1 MSRTARRLAGI
12 TLFLVSASLPAA
24 EIEHTL
30 AIGGELLW
38 FDYREFDENDV
49 LLDKETGPLPGF
61 AANWQLKS
69 PRWFLAAEAEIAPGI
84 VAYDGQTQTGTPT
97 RTDTR
102 TLLFDARL
110 LGGYR
115 FGPAARHRHRL
126 YAGAG
131 YHYWYR
137 DILSGTASD
146 GTSVAGLL
154 ETYQWAWLLFGTRLT
169 LWQNPAHALQLD
181 ARYRWM
187 LAGTMGVDF
196 KGYGGY
202 DDTTLALATE
212 DGWRLGLTWTWSLQP
227 DRTLSVEPYLSAWNL
242 GDSDLATRTRNG
254 VPTGDLPI
262 YEPRSKTRNMGVRVL
277 YRLRF

>member
-1 MSRTARRLAGI
+1 MNGVCRRLAGI
-12 TLFLVSASLPAA
+12 ALCLVSATLPAA
-24 EIEHTL
+24 EIGKTL
-30 AIGGELLW
+30 AIGGELMW
-38 FDYREFDENDV
+38 FDYREFDTNGS

-61 AANWQLKS
+61 VANGELTG
-69 PRWFLAAEAEIAPGI
+69 PRWFLGAEAEMAPGI

-102 TLLFDARL
+102 TFLFDARL
-110 LGGYR
+110 IGGYR
-115 FGPAARHRHRL
+115 FGPATQHRHRL

-137 DILSGTASD
+137 DILPGTASD
-146 GTSVAGLL
+146 GTPVAGLL
-154 ETYQWAWLLFGTRLT
+154 ETYQWAYLLFGTRLT
-169 LWQNPAHALQLD
+169 LWQSPAHALQLD

-202 DDTTLALATE
+202 DNTTVALATE

-227 DRTLSVEPYLSAWNL
+227 DRTLSVEPYFSAWNL
-242 GDSDLATRTRNG
+242 GRSDLAALTRTG
-254 VPTGDLPI
+254 AATGNLI
-262 YEPRSKTRNMGVRVL
+262 LEPRSKTRNVGVRVL

>member
-1 MSRTARRLAGI
+1 MSRTSRRLAGI
-12 TLFLVSASLPAA
+12 ALFLVSASLAA
-24 EIEHTL
+24 TEIEHTL
-30 AIGGELLW
+30 ALGGELLW

-49 LLDKETGPLPGF
+49 LLDKETSPLPGF
-61 AANWQLKS
+61 VANWQLKS
-69 PRWFLAAEAEIAPGI
+69 PRWFLAAETEIAPGI
-84 VAYDGQTQTGTPT
+84 VDYDGQTQTGTPT

-102 TLLFDARL
+102 TLLFDVRL
-110 LGGYR
+110 FGGYR
-115 FGPAARHRHRL
+115 FGPATRYRHRL
-126 YAGAG
+126 YAGVG

-137 DILSGTASD
+137 DILPGTASD

-154 ETYQWAWLLFGTRLT
+154 ETYQWAYLLFGTRLT

-202 DDTTLALATE
+202 DNTTVALATE
-212 DGWRLGLTWTWSLQP
+212 DGWRLGLAWTWSLQP

-242 GDSDLATRTRNG
+242 GRSDLAAVTRNG
-254 VPTGDLPI
+254 APTGVTIL
-262 YEPRSKTRNMGVRVL
+262 EPRSKTRNIGVRAL